1 MHPGLREVPSN
12 CHGVRAAAN
21 VTDPSTRRMWPLPHE
36 TLLLTCANPLKE
48 RKHSDNPSRLKMLRE
63 HGPAGLLLFA
73 ANAAS
78 NVLAGVAVICGAGL
92 LLAGLGTA
100 GYPCIL
106 LGIVTAAL
114 TLPRALQIRACR
126 PDEIPSCRGGVAS
139 VHACR
144 GTPIRT
150 HWTGRSQIP
159 WTS

>member
-1 MHPGLREVPSN
+1 
-12 CHGVRAAAN
+12 
-21 VTDPSTRRMWPLPHE
+21 MWLLPHE
-36 TLLLTCANPLKE
+36 KLLLTCANPLKE

-78 NVLAGVAVICGAGL
+78 NVLAGVAVICGASL
-92 LLAGLGTA
+92 LLAGLETA